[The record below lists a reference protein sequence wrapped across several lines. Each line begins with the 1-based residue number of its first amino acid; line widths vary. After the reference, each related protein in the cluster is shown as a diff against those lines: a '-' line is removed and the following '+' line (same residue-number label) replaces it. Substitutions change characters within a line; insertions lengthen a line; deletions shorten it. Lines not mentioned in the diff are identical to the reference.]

1 MADAIYRALVV
12 DDDTAVRKATV
23 RALDQER
30 FSCDAAASGDEAKR
44 MLESNRYDV
53 VVTDLQM
60 PNGHGHALA
69 LEILAL
75 QDHPAVVIL
84 TGMLDPR
91 LVKDLIG
98 RGVDCVECKPV
109 RYDLFVAKIK
119 ALLDRRRG
127 IQPDYAA
134 PLISWKLDGQ
144 LQNHS
149 T

>member
-1 MADAIYRALVV
+1 MADTLYRALVV
-12 DDDTAVRKATV
+12 DDDTAVRKATI

-30 FSCDAAASGDEAKR
+30 FSCDAAASGHEAKE

-69 LEILAL
+69 LDLLAV
-75 QDHPAVVIL
+75 QEHPAVVVL

-91 LVKDLIG
+91 LVKDLVG
-98 RGVDCVECKPV
+98 RGADFVEFKPV

-119 ALLDRRRG
+119 AMLDRRRG
-127 IQPDYAA
+127 IQPDYVA
-134 PLISWKLDGQ
+134 PLISWKLD
-144 LQNHS
+144 LQS
-149 T
+149 